1 MDPADRIDLIEHV
14 FDHGRMVPEL
24 ALAGEA
30 VASRPPARAAK
41 ATVQQLRDRIRGM
54 QDGVPRI
61 PVATHPALADL
72 VQLRT
77 GSSYEVDSASLAMA
91 LLAAPSQGGAW
102 SAVVG
107 AADFG
112 VEAAAEMGV
121 DLTRT
126 VLVPDPG
133 ELWLEV
139 TSALVDVVTMV
150 VLRPPVAVGARV
162 ASRISARLRK
172 RSAALVSWG
181 PWPGAEASLSL
192 RESTWSGAAQG
203 HGRLSSRRVVV
214 DVRRGSAPPRRAELW
229 LPGQGE
235 PIGRVEATRE
245 PLDGQLDGQLG
256 RQLGRQLGE
265 ALA

>member
-1 MDPADRIDLIEHV
+1 
-14 FDHGRMVPEL
+14 MVPGLTL
-24 ALAGEA
+24 AAE
-30 VASRPPARAAK
+30 STTS

-54 QDGVPRI
+54 QDGVPRVPI
-61 PVATHPALADL
+61 ATHPALADL

-77 GSSYEVDSASLAMA
+77 GGSYEVDSASLAMA
-91 LLAAPSQGGAW
+91 LLAAPSQAGAW

-107 AADFG
+107 AGDFG

-139 TSALVDVVTMV
+139 TAALVDVVTMV
-150 VLRPPVAVGARV
+150 VLRAPVGVSERV
-162 ASRISARLRK
+162 AGRIGARLRK
-172 RSAALVSWG
+172 RSSALVSWG
-181 PWPGAEASLSL
+181 PWPGSEASLSL
-192 RESTWSGAAQG
+192 RASTWSGAEHG
-203 HGRLSSRRVVV
+203 HGRLRSRRVVV
-214 DVRRGSAPPRRAELW
+214 DVRRGSAPPRSAELW

-235 PIGRVEATRE
+235 PISRVEVSAAGAPRE
-245 PLDGQLDGQLG
+245 
-256 RQLGRQLGE
+256 E

>member
-1 MDPADRIDLIEHV
+1 
-14 FDHGRMVPEL
+14 MVPGL
-24 ALAGEA
+24 ALAGEKA
-30 VASRPPARAAK
+30 TAA

-77 GSSYEVDSASLAMA
+77 GGSYEVDSASLAMV
-91 LLAAPSQGGAW
+91 LLAAPSQQGAW

-107 AADFG
+107 ADDFG
-112 VEAAAEMGV
+112 VEAADEMGV

-139 TSALVDVVTMV
+139 TAALVDVVTMV
-150 VLRPPVAVGARV
+150 VLRPPGAVSARA
-162 ASRISARLRK
+162 ASRIGARLRK

-181 PWPGAEASLSL
+181 PWPDAEASLSL
-192 RESTWSGAAQG
+192 RESTWAGVERG
-203 HGRLSSRRVVV
+203 HGRLRSRRVVV
-214 DVRRGSAPPRRAELW
+214 DVRRGSAPPRRTELW
-229 LPGQGE
+229 LPGQAG
-235 PIGRVEATRE
+235 PIGRVDRIDVAHAA
-245 PLDGQLDGQLG
+245 LD
-256 RQLGRQLGE
+256 E

>member
-1 MDPADRIDLIEHV
+1 M
-14 FDHGRMVPEL
+14 FDHGRMATRL
-24 ALAGEA
+24 TLAGDA
-30 VASRPPARAAK
+30 TARGAST

-77 GSSYEVDSASLAMA
+77 GGSYEVDSASLAMM
-91 LLAAPSQGGAW
+91 LLAAASQDGAW

-112 VEAAAEMGV
+112 VEAADEMGI

-150 VLRPPVAVGARV
+150 VLRPPAGVSERV
-162 ASRISARLRK
+162 AGRIGARLRK

-181 PWPGAEASLSL
+181 PWPGCEVSLSL
-192 RESTWSGAAQG
+192 QGSTWSGADHG
-203 HGRLSSRRVVV
+203 HGRLRSRKVVV
-214 DVRRGSAPPRRAELW
+214 AVRRGSAPTRHVELW
-229 LPGQGE
+229 LPATDRSV
-235 PIGRVEATRE
+235 GRVEIAHA
-245 PLDGQLDGQLG
+245 PLD
-256 RQLGRQLGE
+256 E

>member
-1 MDPADRIDLIEHV
+1 
-14 FDHGRMVPEL
+14 MVPGL
-24 ALAGEA
+24 ALAGEQPLA
-30 VASRPPARAAK
+30 ESAP
-41 ATVQQLRDRIRGM
+41 ATVAATVARLRDRIHGM
-54 QDGVPRI
+54 QDGVPRVPI
-61 PVATHPALADL
+61 ATHPALADL

-77 GSSYEVDSASLAMA
+77 GGSYQVDSASLALA
-91 LLAAPSQGGAW
+91 LLAGPSRAGAW

-107 AADFG
+107 ADDFG
-112 VEAAAEMGV
+112 AEAAAEMGV
-121 DLTRT
+121 DLART

-150 VLRPPVAVGARV
+150 VLRPPGPVSARA
-162 ASRISARLRK
+162 ASRIAARLRK

-181 PWPGAEASLSL
+181 PWPGAEATLSL
-192 RESTWSGAAQG
+192 RESLWSGADHG
-203 HGRLSSRRVVV
+203 HGRLRSRRVLV

-235 PIGRVEATRE
+235 PVARVEEVAH
-245 PLDGQLDGQLG
+245 PSLD
-256 RQLGRQLGE
+256 E

>member
-1 MDPADRIDLIEHV
+1 M
-14 FDHGRMVPEL
+14 FDHGWMVPGL
-24 ALAGEA
+24 ALAGEQ
-30 VASRPPARAAK
+30 STS
-41 ATVQQLRDRIRGM
+41 ATVQQLRDRIHGM

-77 GSSYEVDSASLAMA
+77 GGCYEVDSASLAMA
-91 LLAAPSQGGAW
+91 LLVAPSQTGAW

-107 AADFG
+107 AGDFG

-121 DLTRT
+121 DLART

-139 TSALVDVVTMV
+139 TAALVDVVTMV
-150 VLRPPVAVGARV
+150 VLRPPVAVSERV
-162 ASRISARLRK
+162 ASRIGARLRK

-181 PWPGAEASLSL
+181 SWPGSEATLSL
-192 RESTWSGAAQG
+192 RSSSWSGVDHG
-203 HGRLSSRRVVV
+203 HGRLRSRRVVV
-214 DVRRGSAPPRRAELW
+214 EVRRGSAPARRTELW
-229 LPGQGE
+229 LPGQEE
-235 PIGRVEATRE
+235 PISRVEVVSP
-245 PLDGQLDGQLG
+245 PLLA
-256 RQLGRQLGE
+256 E

>member
-1 MDPADRIDLIEHV
+1 
-14 FDHGRMVPEL
+14 MVPEL
-24 ALAGEA
+24 ALATQQA
-30 VASRPPARAAK
+30 TAD

-54 QDGVPRI
+54 QEGVPRL
-61 PVATHPALADL
+61 PVATHPALAEL

-77 GSSYEVDSASLAMA
+77 GGSYEVDSASLAMA
-91 LLAAPSQGGAW
+91 LLAAPSQQGVW

-112 VEAAAEMGV
+112 VEAAAEIGV

-139 TSALVDVVTMV
+139 TSALIDVVTMV
-150 VLRPPVAVGARV
+150 VLRPPVPVDARV
-162 ASRISARLRK
+162 AGRVAARLRK
-172 RSAALVSWG
+172 RSAVLVAWG
-181 PWPGAEASLSL
+181 PWPGAEATLSL
-192 RESTWSGAAQG
+192 RGSTWSGVADG
-203 HGRLSSRRVVV
+203 HGRLRTRRVVV

-229 LPGQGE
+229 LPGQGS
-235 PIGRVEATRE
+235 PIDRVGTDPGVLE
-245 PLDGQLDGQLG
+245 
-256 RQLGRQLGE
+256 E

>member
-1 MDPADRIDLIEHV
+1 
-14 FDHGRMVPEL
+14 MVPAL
-24 ALAGEA
+24 TLAGTSGDTPA
-30 VASRPPARAAK
+30 V
-41 ATVQQLRDRIRGM
+41 VQQLRDRIRGM
-54 QDGVPRI
+54 QDGVPRVPI
-61 PVATHPALADL
+61 ATHPALADL

-77 GSSYEVDSASLAMA
+77 GGSYEVDSASLAMA
-91 LLAAPSQGGAW
+91 LLAAPSQSGAW

-107 AADFG
+107 AGDFG

-150 VLRPPVAVGARV
+150 VLRPPAEVSRRV

-172 RSAALVSWG
+172 RSAVLVSWG
-181 PWPGAEASLSL
+181 PWPDAEVALSL
-192 RESTWSGAAQG
+192 QASSWSGAGRG
-203 HGRLSSRRVVV
+203 HGRLRSRRVVV
-214 DVRRGSAPPRRAELW
+214 DVRRGSAPSRRAELW
-229 LPGQGE
+229 LPGADTA
-235 PIGRVEATRE
+235 ITRVADVEQVAA
-245 PLDGQLDGQLG
+245 
-256 RQLGRQLGE
+256 E

>member
-1 MDPADRIDLIEHV
+1 
-14 FDHGRMVPEL
+14 MVPEL
-24 ALAGEA
+24 VLAGEQA
-30 VASRPPARAAK
+30 VERGTS

-54 QDGVPRI
+54 QDGVPRVPI
-61 PVATHPALADL
+61 ATPPALADL

-77 GSSYEVDSASLAMA
+77 GGSYEVDSASLAMA
-91 LLAAPSQGGAW
+91 LLAAPSKAGAW

-107 AADFG
+107 AEDFG

-150 VLRPPVAVGARV
+150 VLRAPGVVGERV
-162 ASRISARLRK
+162 AGRIGARLRK
-172 RSAALVSWG
+172 RSSALVSWG
-181 PWPGAEASLSL
+181 PWPGSEASLSL
-192 RESTWSGAAQG
+192 RASTWSGAERG
-203 HGRLSSRRVVV
+203 HGRLRSRRVVV
-214 DVRRGSAPPRRAELW
+214 DVRRGSAPPRSTELW
-229 LPGQGE
+229 LPGPGE
-235 PIGRVEATRE
+235 PIARVLESELTRA
-245 PLDGQLDGQLG
+245 PFQ
-256 RQLGRQLGE
+256 E

>member
-1 MDPADRIDLIEHV
+1 
-14 FDHGRMVPEL
+14 MVPGL
-24 ALAGEA
+24 ALAGEQ
-30 VASRPPARAAK
+30 SNS
-41 ATVQQLRDRIRGM
+41 ATVAQLRDRIRGM
-54 QDGVPRI
+54 QDGVARLPL
-61 PVATHPALADL
+61 ATHPALAGL

-77 GSSYEVDSASLAMA
+77 GGSYQVDSASLALA
-91 LLAAPSQGGAW
+91 LLAGPSQSGAW
-102 SAVVG
+102 SAVIG
-107 AADFG
+107 AGDVG

-121 DLTRT
+121 DLART

-150 VLRPPVAVGARV
+150 VLRPPAAVSARAASRV
-162 ASRISARLRK
+162 AARLRK

-181 PWPGAEASLSL
+181 PWPGAEATLSL
-192 RESTWSGAAQG
+192 QGSSWSGADHG
-203 HGRLSSRRVVV
+203 HGRLRSRRVAI

-235 PIGRVEATRE
+235 PISRIEEAAPTH
-245 PLDGQLDGQLG
+245 PSLD
-256 RQLGRQLGE
+256 E